1 MGAGRRPRAVHP
13 AALAGMA
20 AFAITG
26 ALAALVLSLNEPP
39 PAPAVRLLPP
49 VLAAVADDDTGAPV
63 RPWSEASAQ
72 AAAVVVQPPLLSAGT
87 EAPPLPIRP
96 ELLSPNRPRAAAAF
110 LEEVQLAPHPRGG
123 FVVLT
128 VLADSRPARMGLR
141 PGDRLYALDT
151 PRMAA
156 IDEQSMVALMLQTEL
171 ELDIYRDGVPMRLA
185 LALNHDEADD
195 DDARRSPNDAAGR

>member
-49 VLAAVADDDTGAPV
+49 PAPIGVGDVAAEAAPAAVAGTV
-63 RPWSEASAQ
+63 AQ
-72 AAAVVVQPPLLSAGT
+72 APARPADSPPPAPAVPPQ
-87 EAPPLPIRP
+87 
-96 ELLSPNRPRAAAAF
+96 LLSPGRPLAAAAF

-123 FVVLT
+123 FVVLA

-141 PGDRLYALDT
+141 PGDRLYSLDT

-195 DDARRSPNDAAGR
+195 DDARRSPTDAAGR